1 MADESAQ
8 SYAPDVVTT
17 YVWDAIKE
25 IPGVADLHRSP
36 LQALGEKVHLERL
49 RPVRLE
55 EHEGR
60 HVLEVHL
67 VVRPDAAIPALAEQ
81 VRMAAS
87 HLPEDHDGDRA
98 GRGVGLRRRPRPRT
112 RRRPVNGPVG
122 DRP

>member
-55 EHEGR
+55 EHEGQVGNEISGR
-60 HVLEVHL
+60 HEHECCDY
-67 VVRPDAAIPALAEQ
+67 RSGKEQ
-81 VRMAAS
+81 VAER
-87 HLPEDHDGDRA
+87 PRVQRA
-98 GRGVGLRRRPRPRT
+98 GIKDVVGGNRIDKRRE
-112 RRRPVNGPVG
+112 
-122 DRP
+122 

>member
-1 MADESAQ
+1 VADESAQ

-25 IPGVADLHRSP
+25 IPGIADLHRSP

-81 VRMAAS
+81 VRVAVSTYLKTTTGIELDEVAVFVDDLVLE
-87 HLPEDHDGDRA
+87 HHADQ
-98 GRGVGLRRRPRPRT
+98 
-112 RRRPVNGPVG
+112 
-122 DRP
+122 

>member
-1 MADESAQ
+1 VADESAQ

-36 LQALGEKVHLERL
+36 LQTLGEKVHLERM

-55 EHEGR
+55 EHGGK

-67 VVRPDAAIPALAEQ
+67 VVRADAAIPALAED
-81 VRMAAS
+81 VRGKVSTYLKTMTGIELDEVALYVDDLAVEPT
-87 HLPEDHDGDRA
+87 PER
-98 GRGVGLRRRPRPRT
+98 
-112 RRRPVNGPVG
+112 
-122 DRP
+122 

>member
-36 LQALGEKVHLERL
+36 LQTLGEKVHLERL

-67 VVRPDAAIPALAEQ
+67 VVRLDAAIPALAEQ
-81 VRMAAS
+81 VRLAAS
-87 HLPEDHDGDRA
+87 TYLKTMTGIELDEVSVFVDDLALEHASDQ
-98 GRGVGLRRRPRPRT
+98 
-112 RRRPVNGPVG
+112 
-122 DRP
+122 

>member
-1 MADESAQ
+1 VADESAQ

-25 IPGVADLHRSP
+25 IPGVADLHRGP

-55 EHEGR
+55 EHDGR

-67 VVRPDAAIPALAEQ
+67 IVRPDTAIPALAQ
-81 VRMAAS
+81 RVRAAAS
-87 HLPEDHDGDRA
+87 TYLKTMTGIELDEVSVFVDDLAPEHTADQ
-98 GRGVGLRRRPRPRT
+98 
-112 RRRPVNGPVG
+112 
-122 DRP
+122 